1 VNGILILCTANRCR
15 SPVAEGFL
23 AKCFKQ
29 YGIDIPL
36 ASAGLIEGNVESPR
50 EVVRAAANFGL
61 DLTGHRSREFQ
72 PEMLMKTDLV
82 VTMTRR
88 HVRAIAVSDAKA
100 WPRTFTMRELIRRGG
115 DVGPRRSEQSLSKWL
130 TLVNMG
136 RQPINLLGA
145 DPNDD
150 VSDPMGG
157 VPDDYDEMV
166 EALYGLTHELVG
178 LLFPQAIYR
187 NLG

>member
-1 VNGILILCTANRCR
+1 
-15 SPVAEGFL
+15 
-23 AKCFKQ
+23 
-29 YGIDIPL
+29 
-36 ASAGLIEGNVESPR
+36 
-50 EVVRAAANFGL
+50 
-61 DLTGHRSREFQ
+61 
-72 PEMLMKTDLV
+72 
-82 VTMTRR
+82 MTRR